1 VRVPRSQ
8 HGLCSRLIRE
18 TAVPAVQVRS
28 PRDFVV
34 ARTGARE
41 VRPRQLN
48 VDPTASRQITSW
60 HAPRRAPRCRGV
72 PMDHP
77 QPTEA
82 LTTGSRARRSCL
94 TASRSTAHHDGA
106 PYGSVISAVAFATPV
121 DDAERG
127 GEDFIP
133 TVWGVALPPTLSRRS
148 VATSPNPSWQA
159 GRDDRD
165 KRLAGQPGGSQPVE
179 AGGWAMHLV

>member
-1 VRVPRSQ
+1 MPRSQ

-82 LTTGSRARRSCL
+82 LTTGSRAHRSCL
-94 TASRSTAHHDGA
+94 AGSRTRLTTMARRTALSSPRSRS
-106 PYGSVISAVAFATPV
+106 V
-121 DDAERG
+121 DDGECG

-159 GRDDRD
+159 GRDDQD